1 MCNCQLCNDLRH
13 LQDCGVSE
21 EFLARY
27 LDEGLEAEYN
37 KLVLDGVWPSS
48 VELLTSALERALER
62 RRESD
67 TPTET
72 SRIEKGE

>member
-13 LQDCGVSE
+13 LQDRGVSE

-48 VELLTSALERALER
+48 VELLASALERALER

-67 TPTET
+67 TTTET
-72 SRIEKGE
+72 ARIEKGE

>member
-13 LQDCGVSE
+13 LQDRGVSE

-48 VELLTSALERALER
+48 VELLTSALERAIKW
-62 RRESD
+62 RE
-67 TPTET
+67 ENAT
-72 SRIEKGE
+72 SKN